1 MAFHT
6 VLGPHDTRR
15 EERPSQGLAGPSFW
29 EPSTGGRG
37 KRPKAQFICLRRQPS
52 AFVLNAGTAKF
63 PAQTAF
69 RIPIQATG
77 ESSTA
82 GSHPCPG
89 QGAYGNV

>member
-1 MAFHT
+1 M
-6 VLGPHDTRR
+6 VPGERKGPARG
-15 EERPSQGLAGPSFW
+15 PAGPGFW
-29 EPSTGGRG
+29 EPSTGDGG
-37 KRPKAQFICLRRQPS
+37 SAQKPS
-52 AFVLNAGTAKF
+52 VAAFVLNAGTTKF

-89 QGAYGNV
+89 QGAYGTV